1 MAMIW
6 SHFSTGKSSIGE
18 TNWMPALLTRMST
31 LPKVFSPG
39 APSPRSRLRLGHVGR
54 RIDRLDS
61 ELGLEPSPFLLDVVR
76 LAEAVD
82 QYICALLCERPGNG

>member
-18 TNWMPALLTRMST
+18 TNWMPALLTRIST
-31 LPKVFSPG
+31 AAERLLRRTHHLLDF
-39 APSPRSRLRLGHVGR
+39 LRLGHVGR
-54 RIDRLDS
+54 RIDRLHS